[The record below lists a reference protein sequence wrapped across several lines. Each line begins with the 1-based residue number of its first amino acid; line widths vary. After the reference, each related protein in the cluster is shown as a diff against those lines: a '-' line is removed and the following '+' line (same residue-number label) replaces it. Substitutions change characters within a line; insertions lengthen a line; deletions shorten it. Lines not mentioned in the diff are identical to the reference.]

1 MTRTEIAMPARIRLL
16 PNQPVTVALVDP
28 EGEYDFELQAGRY
41 QTTTG
46 RELILPRS
54 AVIALNECAPA
65 PGEEITICR
74 YDRRGRS
81 EWTVSLAPSSEKARA
96 QEEPSELAEALQESI
111 AQAQNEKRA
120 KEAVTPIRR
129 KPAAKQDDQ
138 PRLFDRN
145 NHPTPAA
152 IAAYQRGTGTDG
164 PAPQP
169 APAARLAIATK
180 TPYGQMLRA
189 IVRTVESVLKA
200 EGLQLGDGPKQDL
213 ISTVYIDAAKRQGVE
228 YDFTEGQ

>member
-74 YDRRGRS
+74 YDRRGRP

-96 QEEPSELAEALQESI
+96 EQEEPSELAEALQESI
-111 AQAQNEKRA
+111 AQAQNGKRA

-138 PRLFDRN
+138 PRLFDR
-145 NHPTPAA
+145 
-152 IAAYQRGTGTDG
+152 GTGTDG
-164 PAPQP
+164 PVPQP

-189 IVRTVESVLKA
+189 IVRTVESVLRA

-228 YDFTEGQ
+228 YDFTREAE